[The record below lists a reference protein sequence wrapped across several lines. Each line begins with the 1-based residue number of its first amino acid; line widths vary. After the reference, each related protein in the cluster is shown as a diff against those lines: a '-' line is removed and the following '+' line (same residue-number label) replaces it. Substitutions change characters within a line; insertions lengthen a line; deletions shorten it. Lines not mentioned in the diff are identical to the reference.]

1 MNSRRSP
8 LKVSF
13 SDRALVR
20 ASKRVQLSV
29 PEITELLNSGRT
41 VLLGNPM
48 RTRNRRLFWSEPD
61 QHWFIAILHRESGVV
76 VTILHFAHYFRKV
89 RVNQL
94 LRAKDLA
101 LGKISPLADKKRVE
115 LSTLMKRKPVA
126 VKELKRVLLPS
137 ELQKIS
143 DTAKRP
149 RFGARFED
157 LHSNWRV
164 ANLGRLNFEAKIED
178 GVPEEKAR
186 EALLEKIH
194 NATRSEERCVA
205 IVMYTLGGGV
215 TPIKLA

>member
-143 DTAKRP
+143 DT
-149 RFGARFED
+149 
-157 LHSNWRV
+157 
-164 ANLGRLNFEAKIED
+164 
-178 GVPEEKAR
+178 
-186 EALLEKIH
+186 
-194 NATRSEERCVA
+194 
-205 IVMYTLGGGV
+205 
-215 TPIKLA
+215 